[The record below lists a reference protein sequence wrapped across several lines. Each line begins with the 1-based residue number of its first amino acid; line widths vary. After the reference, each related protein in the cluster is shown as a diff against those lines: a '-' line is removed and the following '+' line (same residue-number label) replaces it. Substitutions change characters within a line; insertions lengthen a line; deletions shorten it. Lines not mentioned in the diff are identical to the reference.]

1 MDLSSAGVAGGVRGG
16 PHVSLLSP
24 MVFIGDGWTV
34 DLSLCDCPVPRAR
47 GMGALKIVLENAD
60 SSQLNSTEL
69 VQYKYQ

>member
-1 MDLSSAGVAGGVRGG
+1 
-16 PHVSLLSP
+16 

-69 VQYKYQ
+69 VTTVQVPVKVVGHIV

>member
-1 MDLSSAGVAGGVRGG
+1 
-16 PHVSLLSP
+16 